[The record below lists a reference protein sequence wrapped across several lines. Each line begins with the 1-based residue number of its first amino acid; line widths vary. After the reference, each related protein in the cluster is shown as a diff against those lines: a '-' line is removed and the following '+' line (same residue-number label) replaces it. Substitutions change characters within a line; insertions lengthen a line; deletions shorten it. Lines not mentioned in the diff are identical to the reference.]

1 MFRQKSKE
9 EEIILYKYRT
19 ALSWDIVFG
28 NVNIDK
34 IGDKDCTMWYWLLL
48 YWIIN
53 FFFLII
59 FLSDILFQ
67 DISNIGINK
76 FLKGFKSLI
85 LELLKKRLNVFFG
98 KILEIINVIFIKI
111 FNSCQNRYFP
121 QKNNNKK
128 KR

>member
-76 FLKGFKSLI
+76 FLKDFKSLI

-121 QKNNNKK
+121 QKNNKK

>member
-76 FLKGFKSLI
+76 FLKDFKSLI
-85 LELLKKRLNVFFG
+85 LELLKKRLNVLFG

-111 FNSCQNRYFP
+111 FNSCQNRYFL

>member
-76 FLKGFKSLI
+76 FLKDFKSLI
-85 LELLKKRLNVFFG
+85 LELLKKRLNVF
-98 KILEIINVIFIKI
+98 L
-111 FNSCQNRYFP
+111 QNIRD
-121 QKNNNKK
+121 N
-128 KR
+128 

>member
-85 LELLKKRLNVFFG
+85 VELLKKRLNVFFG

>member
-1 MFRQKSKE
+1 M
-9 EEIILYKYRT
+9 
-19 ALSWDIVFG
+19 
-28 NVNIDK
+28 
-34 IGDKDCTMWYWLLL
+34 
-48 YWIIN
+48 
-53 FFFLII
+53 I

-111 FNSCQNRYFP
+111 FNSCKINISR
-121 QKNNNKK
+121 KRTIIKK
-128 KR
+128 KDSILNIKSFESFKIS

>member
-53 FFFLII
+53 FFFFII

-85 LELLKKRLNVFFG
+85 LELLKKRLNVLFG